1 MQSAPRTGDQKA
13 TVPADVLGNTVKRRT
28 GIILAAV
35 LIVGVSFFLI
45 RAVDDRS
52 TDDMVSRADRLAIPS
67 AWSQLDNIVRRE
79 QFLCI
84 STNPC
89 PSIARRWDTGTE
101 LTPADL
107 QAIAAPASLALKVDG
122 TCQRRPNSGGNIPVC
137 TGTATDGD
145 YDYRLA
151 VASPGPGE
159 PVEFILEVKPAS
171 G

>member
-1 MQSAPRTGDQKA
+1 MFW
-13 TVPADVLGNTVKRRT
+13 GNTVKRRT

-35 LIVGVSFFLI
+35 VLIVGVSFFLI
-45 RAVDDRS
+45 RAADDRT
-52 TDDMVSRADRLAIPS
+52 TDEMVSGSARLAIPS
-67 AWSQLDNIVRRE
+67 AWKQLDNIVRRE

-89 PSIARRWDTGTE
+89 PSLARRWATGTE

-107 QAIAAPASLALKVDG
+107 QAIAAPASLSLKVEG